1 MRRGGDNGEGR
12 RLRGGEGGRRD
23 MREDEE
29 ENKGRRGGDKGEERG
44 RRDMRED
51 KIKVRANEEYI

>member
-1 MRRGGDNGEGR
+1 
-12 RLRGGEGGRRD
+12 